1 MAETRD
7 VAADA
12 PAEPSGGSGDAG
24 GHPPPSTQDALE
36 LLFADHRRIDHL
48 LDDCARLA
56 AAPAHSEADRSGLLA
71 RLGAL
76 LNAHATLE
84 QELFYPA
91 LVGIPEQVS
100 SALAEHAQLTG
111 RLEALSQ
118 PDLPAEGFGE
128 ALAALAQGVRAHM
141 GHEEVHLFPAALTL
155 DLQAL
160 GTRLALRRGELLGD
174 QGVD

>member
-1 MAETRD
+1 MHELHD
-7 VAADA
+7 PSIDQ

-56 AAPAHSEADRSGLLA
+56 AAAGHSEADRSGLLA

-76 LNAHATLE
+76 LLAHTTME

-91 LVGIPEQVS
+91 LRDIDARVQGAE
-100 SALAEHAQLTG
+100 AEHAHFGRQLESLSLPG
-111 RLEALSQ
+111 LDGGGFAEALDS
-118 PDLPAEGFGE
+118 
-128 ALAALAQGVRAHM
+128 LARSVRAHM
-141 GHEEVHLFPAALTL
+141 SDEELHLFPAALTL

>member
-1 MAETRD
+1 MNASETPLVGSTQETHD
-7 VAADA
+7 
-12 PAEPSGGSGDAG
+12 SGDAA

-36 LLFADHRRIDHL
+36 LLFGDHRRIDAL

-56 AAPAHSEADRSGLLA
+56 SSSGHSEADRSGLVA
-71 RLGAL
+71 RLGGL
-76 LNAHATLE
+76 LRAHATIE

-91 LVGIPEQVS
+91 LPAGHADV
-100 SALAEHAQLTG
+100 AEAVVEHERIA
-111 RLEALSQ
+111 RLLQAVASRDLL
-118 PDLPAEGFGE
+118 PDEFASR
-128 ALAALAQGVRAHM
+128 LAALAQEVRSHVT
-141 GHEEVHLFPAALTL
+141 EEELRFFPAALTL